1 MARIC
6 VVIVTYNSEPWIRRN
21 LESLCNSKVPVHV
34 IVLDNASS
42 DSTLQIVRNEF
53 SSVELIACPTNNG
66 FGIGNN
72 IGIARAIQS
81 SREYTFL
88 LNQDAYVTP
97 DTLGDILEFMDHH
110 PEFGLASPLHC
121 SPDVE
126 HLDMKTYRGY
136 LRTYAA
142 DALCDA
148 VMGRMKPYYRVQ
160 GVNAAAWFVRTKVF
174 MKTGGFDPIFFMYGE
189 DDDLLARFAIHNIPF
204 ALLTNSRVVHLRETA
219 SVPAAKSFWRD
230 IDRAAAK
237 TRSSL
242 IASVKH
248 PHFSVIHFASTLIS
262 YGLVRPVGDFFVER
276 NLREFLA
283 SFLGFCRLLG
293 EIPKV
298 RRHARLS
305 TTAGPHFLPLVQSPQ
320 SSSQ

>member
-1 MARIC
+1 VARVH

-21 LESLCNSKVPVHV
+21 LQSLSNSKVPVHV
-34 IVLDNASS
+34 TVVDNASS
-42 DSTLQIVRNEF
+42 DSTAQIVRNEF
-53 SSVELIACPTNNG
+53 SSVELIASPTNDG

-72 IGIARAIQS
+72 TGIARAIQRS
-81 SREYTFL
+81 SEYTFL

-97 DTLGDILEFMDHH
+97 DTIGDLLEFMDHH

-126 HLDMKTYRGY
+126 RLDMKTYRGY

-142 DALCDA
+142 EALCDA
-148 VMGRMKPYYRVQ
+148 VLGGMKPYYRVH
-160 GVNAAAWFVRTKVF
+160 GVNAAAWFVRTTVF
-174 MKTGGFDPIFFMYGE
+174 LTTGGFDPIFFMYGE
-189 DDDLLARFAIHNIPF
+189 DDDLLARFALHNIPF

-219 SVPAAKSFWRD
+219 SVPGAKSFWRD

-237 TRSSL
+237 ARSGL

-248 PHFSVIHFASTLIS
+248 PHFSVIHFAATLIS
-262 YGLVRPVGDFFVER
+262 YGLIRPVGDFFVER

-283 SFLGFCRLLG
+283 SIIGCCRLLG
-293 EIPKV
+293 ELSRI

-305 TTAGPHFLPLVQSPQ
+305 ATTGPHFLPLAQ
-320 SSSQ
+320 